1 MAIQQSE
8 RITVSFGEGKSMTG
22 AVNQLMVHWIP
33 GQKIPRKVIK
43 EILKDDFEFN
53 LADVVIVEP
62 QHWWEKRKVYVKK
75 DYRFDSRD
83 YQRII

>member
-1 MAIQQSE
+1 MKKINSATNHLWVE
-8 RITVSFGEGKSMTG
+8 F
-22 AVNQLMVHWIP
+22 IP
-33 GQKIPRKVIK
+33 SQKIPRRTIK
-43 EILKDDFEFN
+43 QMLKRDFALN
-53 LADVVIVEP
+53 LADIAIVEP